1 MRVKVLTVWK
11 YVRRFFPL
19 VLLIHHVKHSLNG
32 LLYGLILLG
41 IITDVIGKSFGLS
54 FLFLSPE
61 YREEVSSAAFFILGF
76 SFGGFI
82 MAFHTYSYTK
92 LASHFPFLAMVN
104 KPFLKFCINNSLLPL
119 VFTLVYISEM
129 ANFQFSEEFA
139 SVRQVS
145 FYILSLLGG
154 MALFIT
160 VAVMFFF
167 RKNKNMFEL
176 TRFSPS
182 PRRMR
187 WSRIQNGRNFK
198 WKASDDKLYYYFGTG
213 LRLMQCRST
222 KHYQQ
227 SLLQQVFS
235 QNRISTSVF
244 ELTTVLAFVLLGFM
258 GGSRWFDI
266 PAACSIVLLLTIILM
281 LFNALASWMRWYA
294 VPCIIAVLLLVNWFS
309 ENTNWFQFRTEAIG
323 MDYKQKADYSMNT
336 FQEIASDT
344 VQNQAD
350 LKEYLQILD
359 NWKKQTGQDKPK
371 LVIVNTSGGGS
382 RSAAW
387 VYWVLSQMDQCSDY
401 GFTRHT
407 ALITGASGGMIGASF
422 YRALYLQKL
431 KKQIRTTSSEKY
443 YSQITSDLLNRL
455 SFTAS
460 TNDIFVRY
468 QTSYRGVNGYNYDR
482 GIAFEEDL
490 NENTNYVL
498 DVPFGAF
505 EEPEKQGK
513 IPVMLFTPC
522 VVNDGRRLVFSSQPT
537 SFFNFQNKVQG
548 LASSYENIDAQRLLG
563 EKQVKNVKFSSVL
576 RMNATFPLVLPMT
589 TLPTNP
595 KIHIM
600 DAGTRDNFGAKE
612 TIYWLMALEEW
623 IERET
628 SGVVLVQI
636 RDTKKIFDK
645 EGTRRFS
652 FFDRILEPFGNMFS
666 NFPRTQDFDQD
677 ELIQSYAHKAP
688 FPFRVV
694 SFNLRQEKSERISLS
709 WHLTKRERE
718 HIRQAWDRPTNSK
731 GKAVLLKM
739 LKDN

>member
-1 MRVKVLTVWK
+1 MKVKVWTAWK
-11 YVRRFFPL
+11 YIRRFFPL
-19 VLLIHHVKHSLNG
+19 VLLVHHVKHSLIG
-32 LLYGLILLG
+32 LLYGLVLLG
-41 IITDVIGKSFGLS
+41 IITDFIGKSFGLS

-61 YREEVSSAAFFILGF
+61 YREEVSWASFLILGF

-92 LASHFPFLAMVN
+92 LASNFPFLAMVN

-119 VFTLVYISEM
+119 VFTLIYLSEM
-129 ANFQFSEEFA
+129 TNFQFSEEFA
-139 SVRQVS
+139 SVQQVS
-145 FYILSLLGG
+145 MYILSLLGG

-176 TRFSPS
+176 TRFPKS
-182 PRRMR
+182 PRRKR
-187 WSRIQNGRNFK
+187 WERIQNGRNFK
-198 WKASDDKLYYYFGTG
+198 WKVSEDKLYYYFGTG
-213 LRLMQCRST
+213 MRLMQCRST

-227 SLLQQVFS
+227 SLLQQVFA

-244 ELTTVLAFVLLGFM
+244 ELTTVLAFLFLGFL

-266 PAACSIVLLLTIILM
+266 PAAGSIVLLLTIILM
-281 LFNALASWMRWYA
+281 LFNALASWLRWYA

-309 ENTNWFQFRTEAIG
+309 ESTEWFQFRTEAIG
-323 MDYKQKADYSMNT
+323 MDYKQKADYSIDA
-336 FQEIASDT
+336 FQTIATDT
-344 VQNQAD
+344 LQNKAD
-350 LKEYLQILD
+350 LKAYIQVLD
-359 NWKKQTGQDKPK
+359 NWKKQTGKDKPK

-387 VYWVLSQMDQCSDY
+387 VYWVLSQMDESSNY
-401 GFTRHT
+401 GFTKHT
-407 ALITGASGGMIGASF
+407 AMITGASGGMIGASF
-422 YRALYLQKL
+422 YRALYLQKIR
-431 KKQIRTTSSEKY
+431 KQIGTTSSEKY
-443 YSQITSDLLNRL
+443 YEQITSDLLNRL

-505 EEPEKQGK
+505 AEPEKQGK

-537 SFFNFQNKVQG
+537 SFMNNQDNIVG
-548 LASSYENIDAQRLLG
+548 LTPSYENIDAQRLLG
-563 EKQVKNVKFSSVL
+563 KEQVENVKFSSVL

-595 KIHIM
+595 KIQIM

-612 TIYWLMALEEW
+612 TIYWLMALEDW
-623 IERET
+623 IKRET

-645 EGTRRFS
+645 EGTRHFA
-652 FFDRILEPFGNMFS
+652 FFDKILEPFGNLFS

-677 ELIQSYAHKAP
+677 ELIQTYAKKVP
-688 FPFRVV
+688 FPFQVV

-709 WHLTKRERE
+709 WHLTKRERK
-718 HIRQAWDRPTNSK
+718 HIRDAWNKDAN
-731 GKAVLLKM
+731 AVAKTLLLKL
-739 LKDN
+739 LKED

>member
-1 MRVKVLTVWK
+1 MKVKVWTTWK
-11 YVRRFFPL
+11 YIKRFFPL
-19 VLLIHHVKHSLNG
+19 VLLVHHVKHSLVG

-41 IITDVIGKSFGLS
+41 IVTDVIGKSFGLS
-54 FLFLSPE
+54 FLFISPE
-61 YREEVSSAAFFILGF
+61 YREEVSSASFLILGF

-82 MAFHTYSYTK
+82 MAFHTYSYTR
-92 LASHFPFLAMVN
+92 LASNFPFLAMVN

-119 VFTLVYISEM
+119 FFILIYLSEM
-129 ANFQFSEEFA
+129 TNFQFSEEFA
-139 SVRQVS
+139 SVQQVS
-145 FYILSLLGG
+145 LYIISLLAGIT
-154 MALFIT
+154 LFIT
-160 VAVMFFF
+160 VAVLFFF

-176 TRFSPS
+176 TRFPQS
-182 PRRMR
+182 PRRTR
-187 WSRIQNGRNFK
+187 WVRIQNGRNFK
-198 WKASDDKLYYYFGTG
+198 WKASEDKLYYYFGTG
-213 LRLMQCRST
+213 MRLMQCRST

-227 SLLQQVFS
+227 SLLQQVFA

-244 ELTTVLAFVLLGFM
+244 ELTTVLAFLLLGFM

-281 LFNALASWMRWYA
+281 LFNALASWLRWYA

-309 ENTNWFQFRTEAIG
+309 EGTDWFQFRTEAIG
-323 MDYKQKADYSMNT
+323 MDYKKKADYSMTT
-336 FQEIASDT
+336 FQDIATDT
-344 VQNQAD
+344 LQNQAD
-350 LKEYLQILD
+350 LKQYLQVLD
-359 NWKKQTGQDKPK
+359 NWKKETGQEKPK

-387 VYWVLSQMDQCSDY
+387 VYWVLSQMDQSSNY
-401 GFTRHT
+401 AFTKHT
-407 ALITGASGGMIGASF
+407 AMITGASGGMIGASF
-422 YRALYLQKL
+422 YRAFYLKKL
-431 KKQIRTTSSEKY
+431 KKQIKTTSAEKY
-443 YSQITSDLLNRL
+443 YEQITSDLLNRL

-498 DVPFGAF
+498 DVPFAAF
-505 EEPEKQGK
+505 AEPEKQGK

-537 SFFNFQNKVQG
+537 SFINNQDNVVG
-548 LASSYENIDAQRLLG
+548 LMPSYENIDAQRLFG
-563 EKQVKNVKFSSVL
+563 KRQVENVKFSSVL

-595 KIHIM
+595 KIQIM

-623 IERET
+623 IKRET

-645 EGTRRFS
+645 EGPRQFN
-652 FFDRILEPFGNMFS
+652 FFDKFLEPFGNLFS

-677 ELIQSYAHKAP
+677 ELIQTYAQKAP

-709 WHLTKRERE
+709 WHLTKRERK
-718 HIRQAWDRPTNSK
+718 HIRDAWNKDANSAA
-731 GKAVLLKM
+731 KALLLEM
-739 LKDN
+739 LKAN